1 MKKLL
6 FLFVLFF
13 GNILLQ
19 AQTRQQTVD
28 FMESLFKTSYKLN
41 DFRVV
46 KLALDGNTL
55 VTTYSDGEV
64 SKKDIMQAGPLVV
77 EKRSNRFEVKFQ
89 PSDLIVFGVLETE
102 SDANRLKNSL
112 EYLISLLKS
121 GDARSSSKTTIST
134 FKNQKLAIIQDVF
147 FNTTRKTVA
156 SFLKEKGFGDVEI
169 EKVGSTE
176 ILTFEAKYMALEIEY
191 LQNGSIANIFCNY
204 SGALNNVFI
213 ESELKDDGY
222 KSTSKNVKTGDGSN
236 FEMKTWTKPGSRYYY
251 TSSAFEEDKMGV
263 LAFGISE

>member
-6 FLFVLFF
+6 FLSVLFF
-13 GNILLQ
+13 GNILFQ
-19 AQTRQQTVD
+19 AQTKQQTVD
-28 FMESLFKTSYKLN
+28 SMESLFKNSYKLD

-55 VTTYSDGEV
+55 VATYSDGEIR
-64 SKKDIMQAGPLVV
+64 KKDIMQAGPLIVA
-77 EKRSNRFEVKFQ
+77 KRSNRFEVKFQ

-112 EYLISLLKS
+112 EYLIRLLKS
-121 GDARSSSKTTIST
+121 SDGVASSKIAITS
-134 FKNQKLAIIQDVF
+134 FKNQKLAIIQDIF
-147 FNTTRKTVA
+147 FNTTRNTVA
-156 SFLKEKGFGDVEI
+156 SFLKEKGFGDVKI
-169 EKVGSTE
+169 EKERTSE
-176 ILTFEAKYMALEIEY
+176 ILIFEAKYLALEIEY

-213 ESELKDDGY
+213 ESELEDDGF
-222 KSTSKNVKTGDGSN
+222 KSTTEKVKASDGSV
-236 FEMKTWTKPGSRYYY
+236 FEMKTWTKSGSKYYY